1 MGRQLAVEQAMRRAL
16 DLAGRGPAN
25 DKNPQV
31 GCVILAP
38 DLRIVAEGWHRGAG
52 TLHAETDALSQLSP
66 EWRARASEL
75 TAVVT
80 LEPCNHTGHTGPCS
94 EALHEAGIGSVVF
107 GLSDPGEASS
117 GGADRLRAAGVHVEG
132 GLLASEV
139 RGLLS
144 GWLDRVT
151 RSHAPRAMPRVIVKW
166 AQSLDGRAAAS
177 DGTSQWI
184 TGTEARLDVHRRR
197 ADADGILIGTGTL
210 LTDNPALTARD
221 SEGALLVP
229 AAEQPTPIV
238 LGQRSIPEDA
248 AIRTH
253 PALQAKHLTDPI
265 HLSGKDLRAD
275 VRRLAEQGMRSVFV
289 EGGPTIISALF
300 AAGLVD
306 EVLVYVAPAFLGG
319 PRLALG
325 DIGIPS
331 IERITRLSDTT
342 VSRLGNDVLFHGFA
356 APQAS
361 FGSRTSEAA

>member
-1 MGRQLAVEQAMRRAL
+1 MGRRTAVEQAMRRAL
-16 DLAGRGPAN
+16 DLAARGPAN
-25 DKNPQV
+25 DQNPRV

-38 DLRIVAEGWHRGAG
+38 DFRIVAEGWHRGAG
-52 TLHAETDALSQLSP
+52 TLHAETDAIAHLAP

-94 EALHEAGIGSVVF
+94 EALLEVGIGSVIF
-107 GLSDPGEASS
+107 GLNDPGEASS

-132 GLLASEV
+132 GVLAPEV
-139 RGLLS
+139 RGLLRN
-144 GWLDRVT
+144 WLDRNT
-151 RSHAPRAMPRVIVKW
+151 RSHTPRPLPRVIVKW
-166 AQSLDGRAAAS
+166 AQTLDGRAAAT

-197 ADADGILIGTGTL
+197 AEADGILIGTGTL
-210 LTDNPALTARD
+210 LADNPTLTARD
-221 SEGALLVP
+221 AAGDLLVS

-238 LGQRSIPEDA
+238 LGKRAIPESA
-248 AIRTH
+248 AIRAH
-253 PALQAKHLTDPI
+253 PALRAKGLSEPV
-265 HLSGKDLRAD
+265 HLSGTDLRTD
-275 VRRLAEQGMRSVFV
+275 LRRLAELGMRSVFV

-300 AAGLVD
+300 AASLVD

-331 IERITRLSDTT
+331 IERITRLNDTT
-342 VSRLGNDVLFHGFA
+342 VFRLGNDVLFHGFA
-356 APQAS
+356 APHAS